1 MDIDYFELFV
11 KLALGFAAFVLQI
24 SLAGRGNLAPSN
36 AIDQLQNFVLGGI
49 IGGILYNPSITTLQF
64 FIVLLI
70 WSTIVFG
77 ARFLANHNNLARR
90 ILIGQPHTIVHNGK
104 IDTDFATRAGI
115 SAQELAFQLRQH
127 GASNLE
133 KVKRAVLETNGT
145 LTVTLQNDPTAYYPV
160 ILDGQVDEDALDIIH
175 RDWDWLDTQLESH
188 HIEMSHVY
196 MAIYQDNQLQ
206 ITQY

>member
-175 RDWDWLDTQLESH
+175 RDRDWLDAQLESH